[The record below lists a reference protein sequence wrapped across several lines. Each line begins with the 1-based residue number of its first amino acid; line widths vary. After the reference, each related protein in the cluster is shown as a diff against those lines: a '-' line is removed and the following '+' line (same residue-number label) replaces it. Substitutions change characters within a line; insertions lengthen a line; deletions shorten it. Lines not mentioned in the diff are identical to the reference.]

1 MSKFFENTGAATIL
15 GLAFL
20 SWSLPA
26 CVIAEEL
33 VLAPPSTQ
41 THAVIGFEY
50 LADSSV
56 PGQESSQKST
66 IFGLSVESG
75 KYIFEVC
82 MPYIQRTAPSGK
94 VAKSHHH
101 ESRKE
106 SNAVA
111 PIVTDSGLGDAT
123 ASLEYKIMDDTDA
136 AFSVSAK
143 GEFKMAIADVA
154 SGLGTGE
161 NDYAVEIITGKSAG
175 NFAASASLGYA
186 ILGSPGDVEIND
198 VKKSL
203 YFNNIFY
210 ASAGMSYQFTE
221 SLNTELRLEAGQ
233 ATETGGT
240 PQRDFSVAMQYE
252 FLTHQTLQLQLMK
265 SLSPGI
271 NSWGAGTTLSS
282 PF

>member
-1 MSKFFENTGAATIL
+1 M
-15 GLAFL
+15 
-20 SWSLPA
+20 
-26 CVIAEEL
+26 IAVEL
-33 VLAPPSTQ
+33 VLAPPTRQ
-41 THAVIGFEY
+41 THAAIGFEY
-50 LADSSV
+50 LTDSSV

-75 KYIFEVC
+75 KYIFEVS

-123 ASLEYKIMDDTDA
+123 ASLEYKIMDAPEA

-143 GEFKMAIADVA
+143 GEFKMAIADVTT
-154 SGLGTGE
+154 GLGTGV
-161 NDYAVEIITGKSAG
+161 NDYAVELNVGKSMG
-175 NFAASASLGYA
+175 NFAASASFGYA
-186 ILGSPGDVEIND
+186 ILGSPGEVEIND

-210 ASAGMSYQFTE
+210 GSAGMSYKFME
-221 SLNTELRLEAGQ
+221 SLNSELKLEAGQ

-240 PQRDFSVAMQYE
+240 QQRDLSMVMEYE
-252 FLTHQTLQLQLMK
+252 FSTHRKLQFQLLK

-271 NSWGAGTTLSS
+271 NSWGAATSLSS